1 MYLKWTLH
9 SLLLNMDERESIYQN
24 IETCDSVPEGPH
36 TYITVLGDSSPTYE
50 DGDIYEEVDTNS
62 MCDEKTKCNT
72 MLSTNQFFGNVLH
85 SGNDLKMKSPNR
97 PIKVLKTN
105 EAQERAEKRLSR
117 YISEEEYV
125 TPNVPEIQLEECCV
139 YGNVSDED
147 EPRLRVKQGE
157 TMRAEIE
164 TLYGNCV
171 QELYHLQGRFLSL

>member
-1 MYLKWTLH
+1 MFQSVSGKPPYIYLKWTLH

-72 MLSTNQFFGNVLH
+72 MLSTNQFFGNGLR

-105 EAQERAEKRLSR
+105 EAQERA
-117 YISEEEYV
+117 
-125 TPNVPEIQLEECCV
+125 
-139 YGNVSDED
+139 
-147 EPRLRVKQGE
+147 
-157 TMRAEIE
+157 
-164 TLYGNCV
+164 
-171 QELYHLQGRFLSL
+171 